1 MFDRVYSTGVPFPP
15 VILSKEKELPF
26 SDFKLIW
33 STPENSGCT
42 LALYTVYYRKIQSRG
57 KGNDW
62 LRINATVWSNSLS
75 ALPLECE
82 TEYEFAMTA
91 WNERGESDLSQ
102 PWKVKSTTGTSTVL
116 KHERV
121 LSTGSF
127 QGKAKVYLSSSSN
140 IRRVNYLLAK
150 FKSFE
155 AK

>member
-1 MFDRVYSTGVPFPP
+1 MYSTGVPFPP

-42 LALYTVYYRKIQSRG
+42 LALYTVYYRKMQSRG
-57 KGNDW
+57 KENDW

-127 QGKAKVYLSSSSN
+127 PGKAKVYLSNSSN
-140 IRRVNYLLAK
+140 IYSQNSIVSKQNK
-150 FKSFE
+150 KS
-155 AK
+155 